1 MIGIKQ
7 TVNIKNTNTNDLIK
21 TVKNNIKSITGWAKS
36 ACDIGVIKLGHN
48 ISVVIIRNIKLKK
61 YLFIT
66 VGASNKDIT
75 IINKD
80 LSESR
85 YHYEYIIEVSGEY
98 LNNKTASAI
107 IKDYEN
113 NKTNKALDIIYM
125 VALCAKDRD
134 NILLDK
140 MNFGVKTDEKQET
153 PNVILTKNWENP
165 LSSDNKNLEL
175 SVDSI
180 GRVGKLKFIQVVV
193 CNEQESKFVTN
204 LEDRALASAV
214 CISMFIDGKHVYDD
228 NRTET
233 FNFSNI
239 LPVDKLTD
247 ENIKELKL
255 EIDKTTNLPIINE
268 VEQFNR
274 FLELLY
280 NK

>member
-1 MIGIKQ
+1 M
-7 TVNIKNTNTNDLIK
+7 
-21 TVKNNIKSITGWAKS
+21 
-36 ACDIGVIKLGHN
+36 
-48 ISVVIIRNIKLKK
+48 
-61 YLFIT
+61 
-66 VGASNKDIT
+66 
-75 IINKD
+75 
-80 LSESR
+80 SESR

-98 LNNKTASAI
+98 LNNKTVSAI

-113 NKTNKALDIIYM
+113 TKTNRAMDIIYM
-125 VALCAKDRD
+125 VALCAKEKD

-204 LEDRALASAV
+204 LEDRALAYAV
-214 CISMFIDGKHVYDD
+214 CIAMFIDGKHVYDD

-255 EIDKTTNLPIINE
+255 KIDKNTNLPIINE